1 MLGQHYHNVEA
12 RAKLSEKE
20 RGKKTH
26 TQTDRQRQT
35 QTDTDRHRQTD
46 REQTASQAGRQ
57 ADRQTDIHNHLFSPY
72 TSHRSSLSMMVCAG
86 TYDIQDIQATLSH
99 ECLSYVPFTISCL
112 FPAFPIPSSPFFCD
126 FCKKL
131 TCGVIRSF
139 NYYFHSTSST
149 YLPTSLPTYLSTY
162 PPTYLPTYLPMYL
175 PIYLYLSTHLP
186 PEHHIFITIN
196 ILILKAEK
204 SI

>member
-1 MLGQHYHNVEA
+1 VTLGWLWW
-12 RAKLSEKE
+12 RAWFPVTPLHFVWEGWHLATSTCILRCR
-20 RGKKTH
+20 RGTSGFVRHVLRVATQRTH
-26 TQTDRQRQT
+26 T
-35 QTDTDRHRQTD
+35 
-46 REQTASQAGRQ
+46 
-57 ADRQTDIHNHLFSPY
+57 L
-72 TSHRSSLSMMVCAG
+72 L
-86 TYDIQDIQATLSH
+86 QATLSH
-99 ECLSYVPFTISCL
+99 ASLSYVPFTISCL